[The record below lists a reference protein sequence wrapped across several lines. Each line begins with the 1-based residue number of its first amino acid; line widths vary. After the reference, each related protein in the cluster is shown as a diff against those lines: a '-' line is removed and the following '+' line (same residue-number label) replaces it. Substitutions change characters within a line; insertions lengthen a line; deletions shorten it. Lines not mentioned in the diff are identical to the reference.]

1 MGKITT
7 NTCIVGL
14 ECNNGVY
21 LGGDSAGVS
30 GFDVSIRT
38 DPKVFKNGSF
48 IMGFTTSFRMG
59 QLLQFKFEP
68 PKNTDKKPDYKFMVT
83 DFIDAV
89 KKCFNENDFGSKGSN
104 VYGSFLVGYRGKL
117 YIIYEDLQ
125 VGINECGYA
134 SIGCGE
140 SYALGSLFSTYKLS
154 PRKRV
159 EMALNAASEFS
170 GGVFPPFNILYQKKP
185 KK

>member
-1 MGKITT
+1 MGKKTT

-14 ECNNGVY
+14 ECNKGVY

-30 GFDVSIRT
+30 GSDISVRV
-38 DPKVFKNGSF
+38 DPKVFKNGPF

-59 QLLQFKFEP
+59 QLLMFKFEP
-68 PKNTDKKPDYKFMVT
+68 PDHDSEKGDYEFMVT

-89 KKCFNENDFGSKGSN
+89 KKCFDDNDFGNKDSN
-104 VYGSFLVGYRGKL
+104 EYGAFLVGYKGRL

-125 VGINECGYA
+125 VGINEIGYA
-134 SIGCGE
+134 SVGCGE
-140 SYALGSLFSTYKLS
+140 GYALGSLFSTSKFL

-170 GGVFPPFNILYQKKP
+170 SGVSPPFNILFQKKS
-185 KK
+185 KG

>member
-1 MGKITT
+1 MGKRTT
-7 NTCIVGL
+7 GTCIVGL
-14 ECNNGVY
+14 EYDKGVY

-30 GFDVSIRT
+30 GLDISIRT
-38 DPKVFKNGSF
+38 DPKVFKNGPF
-48 IMGFTTSFRMG
+48 IMGFTSSFRMG
-59 QLLQFKFEP
+59 QLLM
-68 PKNTDKKPDYKFMVT
+68 YKFDPPLRSKSQDDYEFMVI

-89 KKCFNENDFGSKGSN
+89 KKCFNDNDFGSKSSN
-104 VYGSFLVGYRGKL
+104 EYGSFLVGYRGKL

-125 VGINECGYA
+125 VGINECGYT

-140 SYALGSLFSTYKLS
+140 SYALGSLFSTPKLS

-170 GGVFPPFNILYQKKP
+170 AGVAPPFNIIYQKKP
-185 KK
+185 KN